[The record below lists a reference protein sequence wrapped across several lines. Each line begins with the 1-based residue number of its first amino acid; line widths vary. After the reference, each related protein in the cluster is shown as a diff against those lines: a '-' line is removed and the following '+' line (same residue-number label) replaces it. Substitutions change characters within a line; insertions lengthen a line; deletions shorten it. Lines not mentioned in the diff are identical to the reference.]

1 MLKVIIVLVS
11 NARHIV
17 ITGIYK
23 YLLLLFNLYF
33 FHPQQ
38 AAWLVMVLY
47 VLGDPD
53 FHFQRI
59 CAIDSSA

>member
-11 NARHIV
+11 DARHIV

-23 YLLLLFNLYF
+23 YMLLLFNLYF

-38 AAWLVMVLY
+38 APWLVFMVLY
-47 VLGDPD
+47 VL
-53 FHFQRI
+53 R
-59 CAIDSSA
+59 